1 MAKRDNKPNLC
12 LSDFI
17 APKESNIA
25 DYIGGFAVT
34 TGLNIEAKLSNFKLK
49 HDDYSDILLKAL
61 ADRLAEAFAERMHER
76 VRREYWGYAHDENLK
91 NSALINEQYQGIRP
105 APCYPACPE
114 HSEKRILFD
123 VLEAEKRTNIEL
135 TESFAMSPAAS
146 VSGFYFAHPDASYF
160 GIGRIGRDQV
170 EDYATRR
177 EVSSQTAERWLSAN
191 LGYTK

>member
-1 MAKRDNKPNLC
+1 M
-12 LSDFI
+12 
-17 APKESNIA
+17 
-25 DYIGGFAVT
+25 T

-76 VRREYWGYAHDENLK
+76 VRREYWGYAHDENLE
-91 NSALINEQYQGIRP
+91 NSALISEEYQGIRP
-105 APCYPACPE
+105 APGYPACPD

-177 EVSSQTAERWLSAN
+177 QVSSQTAERWLSAN
-191 LGYTK
+191 LGYSK